1 VSLHGFMAVPD
12 GPSDAFP
19 VTQDLL
25 EFVLEPLPRDLAHL
39 RARAAGVRAPGTR
52 FDLFRLRMDPCWQI
66 GATGAAL
73 VGFGTDLAAE

>member
-1 VSLHGFMAVPD
+1 MSLHGFIAAPD
-12 GPSDAFP
+12 GSTNALP
-19 VTQDLL
+19 VTEDLL
-25 EFVLEPLPRDLAHL
+25 EFIVEHYPRPAHP

-52 FDLFRLRMDPCWQI
+52 FGLFGSRMDPCWQI